1 MAREP
6 AQLFGQLNHGLGDVA
21 DVVRGEVLELARGRA
36 KPVAAGGLVYRGC
49 CMNLA
54 SSIYG
59 SPRTG
64 YTSTKEGL

>member
-1 MAREP
+1 MESLTKNLVSFDAIKALTAR
-6 AQLFGQLNHGLGDVA
+6 A
-21 DVVRGEVLELARGRA
+21 
-36 KPVAAGGLVYRGC
+36 YRGC